1 MKISELKNQ
10 TIDMA
15 NKSTLD
21 HRAKPPAERENP
33 EMWKAAVSF
42 EAIFMS
48 KLFKTM
54 QSSLPEGALS
64 QDGLPSMMFDR
75 VMGEAMSAG
84 GGIGLAEIIYRD
96 MVTKVPEIATEIE
109 DMSSI
114 NSTTIVE
121 PRKVNDEE

>member
-1 MKISELKNQ
+1 MKITDINNQ
-10 TIDMA
+10 NLDMV
-15 NKSTLD
+15 NKSTF
-21 HRAKPPAERENP
+21 ASSPKPPAERTNP
-33 EMWKAAVSF
+33 EMWKAAESF

-64 QDGLPSMMFDR
+64 PDGLPNMMFER

-96 MVTKVPEIATEIE
+96 MVAKVGEIPTELE
-109 DMSSI
+109 DVSSI
-114 NSTTIVE
+114 NSNAVE
-121 PRKVNDEE
+121 MPEKVDDEE

>member
-1 MKISELKNQ
+1 MKITELKNQ

-15 NKSTLD
+15 NKSALD
-21 HRAKPPAERENP
+21 PMPKPPAERANP

-48 KLFKTM
+48 KLIKTM
-54 QSSLPEGALS
+54 QSSLPKGALS
-64 QDGLPSMMFDR
+64 QDGLPNMMFDK

-114 NSTTIVE
+114 NSTTIAE
-121 PRKVNDEE
+121 PRKVDDEE